1 MATIKAVPP
10 AVPTY
15 SYELVI
21 SQDELDMLL
30 ALTGGVVGEGGVKPV
45 CCELYATLQRA
56 NKAESATPVYRLLQ
70 WPSYPK
76 LIRNQP

>member
-10 AVPTY
+10 VVPTY

-21 SQDELDMLL
+21 SQNELDIILG
-30 ALTGGVVGEGGVKPV
+30 LTGGVLGDTVRG
-45 CCELYATLQRA
+45 LYATLQRA
-56 NKAESATPVYRLLQ
+56 NKAESATPVYRLLNG
-70 WPSYPK
+70 PSYPN